1 MRISDWSS
9 DVCSSDLP
17 FGELMM
23 ASAAI
28 KDYRSGS
35 GNGPVSR
42 LDIELKTLF
51 QTPAGWDPEDLRTG
65 RVEMFPTRPAPHVID
80 AFPQTTTSMSPVLY
94 MEETNF
100 TNTAAETAR
109 SEEHTSEL
117 Q

>member
-51 QTPAGWDPEDLRTG
+51 QTTAGWEPEDLRTG
-65 RVEMFPTRPAPHVID
+65 RVEMFPTRPAPHVRS
-80 AFPQTTTSMSPVLY
+80 AERRVGKACVSPC
-94 MEETNF
+94 
-100 TNTAAETAR
+100 R
-109 SEEHTSEL
+109 SGWSPYHSQKIIAKHQKKQHT
-117 Q
+117 